1 MNNSDFEKNT
11 VSAENQV
18 DVFKLVRKTE
28 KENAALDVQAGNYA
42 RIRDVLFKD
51 ISAEFEAGAL
61 PEKMQTSPAE
71 YDAEGG
77 QMRPALIAVGNYAMT
92 DMEMYRYLFTEEQLA
107 DPRRGTVEN
116 VRFENIRAYVEE
128 GAFFPASRIVS
139 FYEGFAFKDISLENI
154 SFNGVRAKSAE
165 EMKLEISR
173 VENFRFK

>member
-1 MNNSDFEKNT
+1 MEKQRT
-11 VSAENQV
+11 IRVGFIGLGQRGGMLIDTVLACAGTEIAAVCDPYADRVSAAA
-18 DVFKLVRKTE
+18 E
-28 KENAALDVQAGNYA
+28 KA
-42 RIRDVLFKD
+42 RAKQ
-51 ISAEFEAGAL
+51 
-61 PEKMQTSPAE
+61 KTSPAE
-71 YDAEGG
+71 YDAEGA

-128 GAFFPASRIVS
+128 GACFPASRIVS

-165 EMKLEISR
+165 EMELEISR
-173 VENFRFK
+173 VKNFRFK